1 MNESYYHGDNERI
14 AFVVKQMWGDEE
26 SELRQNIFA
35 SFVVREENMSKTED
49 DLEILLESSSEAR
62 STGVWQNE

>member
-49 DLEILLESSSEAR
+49 DLEILLERSSEAR